1 MPSPR
6 CTDHQLSVG
15 EYVKIFRFYREYFRN
30 MYSAKLSDKKAI
42 DTAVSAELVKIANSL
57 VLMGPCCRHQLLN
70 VDTLYDYI
78 ARRDTF

>member
-1 MPSPR
+1 
-6 CTDHQLSVG
+6 
-15 EYVKIFRFYREYFRN
+15 
-30 MYSAKLSDKKAI
+30 MYSTKLSDKKAI
-42 DTAVSAELVKIANSL
+42 DAAVSAELVKIADSL